1 MKKVFNDDPVFNNS
15 RVVYSVYDNE
25 YPDSMNKNLANKLEA
40 KDTSLAAFSHLNN
53 PTFDNLNK
61 FAMEI
66 SDVVILR
73 NDLHSVF
80 IAWKLSQA
88 VIRKIKQNL
97 FFAFAYNMI
106 GIPIAMGVLYPFNGY
121 LLNPM
126 IAGMAMAFSS
136 VSVVVNTLK
145 MKFYLPTFLRSFN
158 R

>member
-1 MKKVFNDDPVFNNS
+1 VGIEK
-15 RVVYSVYDNE
+15 VYSEVLPEGKVKVIEELQNRGNSVVMIGDGINDA
-25 YPDSMNKNLANKLEA
+25 PALSKADVGIALGSGT
-40 KDTSLAAFSHLNN
+40 DI
-53 PTFDNLNK
+53 
-61 FAMEI
+61 AMEI

-106 GIPIAMGVLYPFNGY
+106 GIPIAMGALYPFNGY